1 MSETDQWLYKIGEA
15 DLGPVSEADLIN
27 LYRDGHISDE
37 THIRLQGQETGKQI
51 AEAFPQI
58 GETPPTSSEEDTWC
72 DTSPHPWRRFFAR
85 TIDLNVNAFVLIL
98 GWTFLM
104 MAITPVQSDFW
115 IRFFVDREYFSPIG
129 LLTMAFSFLGNI
141 PFMAY
146 GRTTLGKWIFGIRIV
161 QEDGRPMG
169 LKKALKRELA
179 VFVRAYFLMIPI
191 ANLFT
196 LAGAY
201 ETLTS
206 EGKTSWDRD
215 YALVAK
221 HRPES
226 IIQTLVGTITVIL
239 LVAGVIWSILP
250 PASALAP

>member
-1 MSETDQWLYKIGEA
+1 MSETDQWFYKIGEA

-37 THIRLQGQETGKQI
+37 THVRLQGQETEKQI

-85 TIDLNVNAFVLIL
+85 SFDLNMNTIVLIL

-104 MAITPVQSDFW
+104 TAMSPDQPAFW
-115 IRFFVDREYFSPIG
+115 TRLFVDREYTIPSA
-129 LLTMAFSFLGNI
+129 LLTTAFSFLGNI
-141 PFMAY
+141 PLMAY
-146 GRTTLGKWIFGIRIV
+146 GGTTLGKWIFGIRIV
-161 QEDGRPMG
+161 QEDGRPIG
-169 LKKALKRELA
+169 LKKAIKRELA
-179 VFVRAYFLMIPI
+179 VFLRAYFLMIPI

-221 HRPES
+221 HRPNS
-226 IIQTLVGTITVIL
+226 TIQTLVHTMTVIL
-239 LVAGVIWSILP
+239 LVAGVIWLILP

>member
-1 MSETDQWLYKIGEA
+1 MSETDQWFYKIGEA
-15 DLGPVSEADLIN
+15 NLGPVSEAELID

-37 THIRLQGQETGKQI
+37 TLVRQVGQEAELQMV
-51 AEAFPQI
+51 EAFPHLN
-58 GETPPTSSEEDTWC
+58 ESPPNPPQEETWC

-85 TIDLNVNAFVLIL
+85 SIDLNVNAVVLIL

-104 MAITPVQSDFW
+104 TAIAPDQPAFW
-115 IRFFVDREYFSPIG
+115 TRLFVDREYTLPSA
-129 LLTMAFSFLGNI
+129 LLTTAFSFLGNI

-146 GRTTLGKWIFGIRIV
+146 QGTTLGKWIFGIRIV

-206 EGKTSWDRD
+206 EGKTSWDKD

-221 HRPES
+221 HRPDS
-226 IIQTLVGTITVIL
+226 TIQTLVGTITVIL
-239 LVAGVIWSILP
+239 LVAGVVWSILP

>member
-1 MSETDQWLYKIGEA
+1 
-15 DLGPVSEADLIN
+15 
-27 LYRDGHISDE
+27 
-37 THIRLQGQETGKQI
+37 
-51 AEAFPQI
+51 
-58 GETPPTSSEEDTWC
+58 
-72 DTSPHPWRRFFAR
+72 
-85 TIDLNVNAFVLIL
+85 
-98 GWTFLM
+98 
-104 MAITPVQSDFW
+104 
-115 IRFFVDREYFSPIG
+115 
-129 LLTMAFSFLGNI
+129 
-141 PFMAY
+141 
-146 GRTTLGKWIFGIRIV
+146 
-161 QEDGRPMG
+161 MG